1 MPQGSARLE
10 PLLRDVSVLGRC
22 HRAHKETVA
31 LTSSGVGRGGFTIAR
46 WGPNSYD
53 ILAGGDW
60 NHGILWLSIYYW
72 ECHHPNWRT
81 PWFFRGI
88 ETTNQYRYIECS
100 KNSNDLVAHGGP
112 WWPMVAQ
119 RGCEQ
124 ESGTWS
130 SQNSWRAA
138 SMVQD
143 VFPGTFAK
151 PLPRYLHEFPQN
163 SFEAR
168 WVWPWWIPGSAT
180 ELDKYEG
187 IRSLMSN
194 QMIIPS

>member
-81 PWFFRGI
+81 LWFFRGI

-100 KNSNDLVAHGGP
+100 KTSNDLVAHGGP
-112 WWPMVAQ
+112 WWPNGDVNKKVEHGLARIHGVQHPWCKMFFLAHLRSLCPGICMSSRRTPSRHVEY
-119 RGCEQ
+119 GHG
-124 ESGTWS
+124 ESL
-130 SQNSWRAA
+130 AL
-138 SMVQD
+138 
-143 VFPGTFAK
+143 
-151 PLPRYLHEFPQN
+151 PLNLTNTR
-163 SFEAR
+163 
-168 WVWPWWIPGSAT
+168 
-180 ELDKYEG
+180 ELDH
-187 IRSLMSN
+187 
-194 QMIIPS
+194 